1 MPEQPILIATLM
13 RPEGDTGVQTHFR
26 TFQHWLGE
34 QALPN
39 LLCTPFEAPR
49 WQVYPV
55 FGLRRAVEIA
65 SKPWSVWWYR
75 HWHAHFLK
83 SVLRSQLSRGQPC
96 TVYAQCPL
104 SAEAALAVRTSPEQM
119 VVLVTHFNVSQADE
133 WAGKGMLPPDHRIF
147 RSIRRLEER
156 VLPRVDGL
164 VFVSQFARRELLQ
177 RIPAVSAVPS
187 CVLPNFVADPEPPAA
202 DVPLMGDLICVGTLE
217 PRKNQRYA
225 IEILS
230 VLAKSGA
237 PRRLTLVGDGPDRAM
252 LENLAAGLGVA
263 HLVTFTGRIP
273 DASSLMARH
282 RAYLHTALIESQG
295 IVLIEAMSRGLPVF
309 APAVGGIPEVFDDG
323 VEGRQIPLGDA
334 PAAAAILAS
343 WLSDPQAMSVA
354 SSRGRARFLQ
364 AFSTDAVAGRL
375 ESFLRKPQGTHD

>member
-1 MPEQPILIATLM
+1 MPEQPSLIATLM

-26 TFQHWLGE
+26 TFRQWLGE
-34 QALPN
+34 QRIPHR
-39 LLCTPFEAPR
+39 LCTPFEAPR

-55 FGLRRAVEIA
+55 FGLRRVVEIA

-83 SVLRSQLSRGQPC
+83 SVLRSQLSDAGPC

-104 SAEAALAVRTSPEQM
+104 SAEAALSVRASAEQK

-133 WAGKGMLPPDHRIF
+133 WAGKGMLPPDHRLF
-147 RSIRRLEER
+147 NSIRRLEEQA
-156 VLPRVDGL
+156 LPRVDGL

-177 RIPAVSAVPS
+177 RIPAVSGVPS
-187 CVLPNFVADPEPPAA
+187 CVLPNFVADPEPPAMDA
-202 DVPLMGDLICVGTLE
+202 TPLGDLICVGTLE

-225 IEILS
+225 LEIIAA
-230 VLAKSGA
+230 LAKSGT

-252 LENLAAGLGVA
+252 LEDLAAALGVA

-273 DASSLMARH
+273 GASALMARH

-323 VEGRQIPLGDA
+323 VQGRRIPLGDA
-334 PAAAAILAS
+334 AAAAAIIAAWLA
-343 WLSDPQAMSVA
+343 DPQAMSDAA
-354 SSRGRARFLQ
+354 SCGRARFLE

-375 ESFLRKPQGTHD
+375 ASFLRAPRGADA